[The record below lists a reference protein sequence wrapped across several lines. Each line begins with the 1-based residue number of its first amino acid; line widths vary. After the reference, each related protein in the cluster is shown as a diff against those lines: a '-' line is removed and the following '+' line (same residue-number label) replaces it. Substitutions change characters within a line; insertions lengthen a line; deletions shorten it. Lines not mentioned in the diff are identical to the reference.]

1 MLPLP
6 LLVLLLVEWLLPPK
20 RKAGNHLSFI
30 LADLATLVLT
40 FGADL
45 GGGGVAALGLIGQM
59 GSPRALTSK
68 ELKPSSS
75 SIRVE
80 ALNNC
85 GKVWC
90 CKKMEMSL

>member
-1 MLPLP
+1 M
-6 LLVLLLVEWLLPPK
+6 
-20 RKAGNHLSFI
+20 

-45 GGGGVAALGLIGQM
+45 VGGGVAALGLIGQM
-59 GSPRALTSK
+59 APRALTSK

>member
-1 MLPLP
+1 M
-6 LLVLLLVEWLLPPK
+6 
-20 RKAGNHLSFI
+20 

-45 GGGGVAALGLIGQM
+45 VGGGVAALGLIGQM
-59 GSPRALTSK
+59 GPRALTSK

-90 CKKMEMSL
+90 CKKNGNVFISFYLTRALNVNY